1 MIELGLE
8 LTNADTLTLQTELN
22 DSQSETFLVGLMMIA
37 ESTKGVMRIL

>member
-8 LTNADTLTLQTELN
+8 LTNVDTLRLQTELN

-37 ESTKGVMRIL
+37 EATE

>member
-37 ESTKGVMRIL
+37 EATK